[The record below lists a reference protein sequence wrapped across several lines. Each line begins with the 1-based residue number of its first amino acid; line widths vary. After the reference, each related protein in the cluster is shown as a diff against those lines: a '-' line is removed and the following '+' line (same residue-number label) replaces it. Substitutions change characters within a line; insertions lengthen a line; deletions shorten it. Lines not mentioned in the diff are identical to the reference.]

1 MPTNFGITPYSTT
14 QLPINTF
21 PVSTAFV
28 PGTANGALTAVE
40 GIGINVD
47 GGGYQSTISRM
58 GLLDGD
64 DSTQG
69 AKGDTAVIGDTA
81 GSLSAKLRGLN
92 KIFADVWDSTNHR
105 LSVAVGG
112 SLSLTG
118 SIPAGNNLIGTVAW
132 GGTATLGV
140 PSNNGLTVVKN
151 SAGRLASV
159 IVTTSGSAQ
168 LNIYDNASQAS
179 GTILGAVPA
188 NAAVGSVYQFYAP
201 AANGIVANAVANCCA
216 TTICFY

>member
-1 MPTNFGITPYSTT
+1 MTPVSTT
-14 QLPINTF
+14 QLLTNQF
-21 PVSTAFV
+21 PVSTVAE
-28 PGTANGALTAVE
+28 PGRPNGDLTATEGGPGSVDSNNNRIAPISAWIKDGGNVVE
-40 GIGINVD
+40 G
-47 GGGYQSTISRM
+47 STT
-58 GLLDGD
+58 
-64 DSTQG
+64 DSAIT
-69 AKGDTAVIGDTA
+69 GDTA
-81 GSLSAKLRGLN
+81 GTISAKLRGLN
-92 KIFADVWDSTNHR
+92 KLFTDVWDSTNHR

-118 SIPAGNNLIGTVAW
+118 PIPAGNNLIGIVAW

-140 PSNNGLTVVKN
+140 PSNNGLTIVKN
-151 SAGRLASV
+151 TAGRLASV